1 MGYPRRSAPQASG
14 WASRIRT
21 FMNTVLRMPPQ
32 GGRDEVAAQEAR
44 LIEPPPSAPAGTLP
58 CDVLL
63 TVGWGSISLFE
74 AGDVDAFSFFQ
85 RGGVSPRSDVE
96 FLTRLDPE
104 DFGTENYKAFGLV
117 RLRQSYA
124 EQVPSLGS
132 LTDFWR
138 SLKRRYGIDTVP
150 RARALVG
157 GEFSIYDPNTAS
169 GGVNRVQAQQPE
181 RVFARVG
188 PRRFTLG
195 DMLEILRCELSDE
208 QKITW
213 IEGDFQAPPAA
224 TEIVHRYYMTCDRQ
238 PYVVRHHWRDGK
250 SLYRAETTAAARETV
265 RASGVFSRPASM
277 RRAA

>member
-1 MGYPRRSAPQASG
+1 MSYPRHAKQGSG

-32 GGRDEVAAQEAR
+32 GGREESAAQER
-44 LIEPPPSAPAGTLP
+44 LVEPPPPAPEGTLP

-63 TVGWGSISLFE
+63 TVGWGSIPLFE

-85 RGGVSPRSDVE
+85 RAGVSPRADVE

-117 RLRQSYA
+117 RLRERYA
-124 EQVPSLGS
+124 EPVPSLAS
-132 LTDFWR
+132 LTGFWR
-138 SLKRRYGIDTVP
+138 SVKRRYGIDTVP

-157 GEFSIYDPNTAS
+157 EFSSYDRAQGST
-169 GGVNRVQAQQPE
+169 GVNRIQAQHPE
-181 RVFARVG
+181 RVFARANG
-188 PRRFTLG
+188 RRFTLG
-195 DMLEILRCELSDE
+195 EMLEILRCELTDE

-213 IEGDFQAPPAA
+213 IEGDFQTPPPAC
-224 TEIVHRYYMTCDRQ
+224 EIVHRYYMTTDRQ

-250 SLYRAETTAAARETV
+250 SLFRAETTASARETV
-265 RASGVFSRPASM
+265 RASGVFSRPQSL